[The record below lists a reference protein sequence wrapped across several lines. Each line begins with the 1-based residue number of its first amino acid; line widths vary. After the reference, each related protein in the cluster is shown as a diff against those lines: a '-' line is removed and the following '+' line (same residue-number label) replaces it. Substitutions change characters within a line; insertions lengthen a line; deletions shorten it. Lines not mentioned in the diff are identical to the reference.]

1 LTTSQLDNVLGLWR
15 LAGLA
20 PTTGYGA
27 AILAM
32 SVASNHVLAATL
44 TSVDLDDTTSLAC
57 AVRTLKQWRQGG
69 EAELQ
74 GLLVE
79 VEAFVDALES

>member
-1 LTTSQLDNVLGLWR
+1 MTTSQLDNVLGLWR

-20 PTTGYGA
+20 PTTGYGT

-32 SVASNHVLAATL
+32 AVASNQVLAAAL
-44 TSVDLDDTTSLAC
+44 TSVDLEDTTSVAC
-57 AVRTLKQWRQGG
+57 AVKTLKQWLQGG

-74 GLLVE
+74 GLLEE
-79 VEAFVDALES
+79 VEA